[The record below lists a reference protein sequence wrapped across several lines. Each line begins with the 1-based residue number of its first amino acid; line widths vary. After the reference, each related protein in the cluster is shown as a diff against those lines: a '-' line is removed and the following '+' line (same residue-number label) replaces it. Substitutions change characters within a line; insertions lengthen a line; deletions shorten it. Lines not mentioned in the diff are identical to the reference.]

1 MAKSYDPKQYSLIVG
16 GHIVGGLADGTFL
29 SVSRNNDTFTLSM
42 GADGEGARAKSN
54 DKSGT
59 FVFTLLQSS
68 LSNDVLSGFHNADEL
83 NNGGQ
88 VPVLVKDN
96 NGTTILQAN
105 TAWVRKPADVEL
117 AKEITG
123 REWTIETDNLQMLV
137 GGIAAPA

>member
-1 MAKSYDPKQYSLIVG
+1 MAKTYDPKDYSLIVG
-16 GHIVGGLADGTFL
+16 GHIVSGFADGTFL
-29 SVSRNNDTFTLSM
+29 TAARNNDTFALTM

-68 LSNDVLSGFHNADEL
+68 ASNPVLSGFHNADEL

-96 NGTTILQAN
+96 NGDTVIEAA

-117 AKEITG
+117 AKEITN
-123 REWTIETDNLQMLV
+123 REWTIETDSMNLIV
-137 GGIAAPA
+137 GQSGS